1 MAEKFM
7 DKVKFFMGLDDY
19 EEEEIQETPAPA
31 AIEEDDFMQSYP
43 VTTKNKVVNIHSN
56 TQMKVI
62 IHQPNK
68 FDETANIVDNLK
80 NRKPVIINL
89 ENIDADLARKI
100 FDFCS
105 GALYALDGQIQKVS
119 KGIFILAPS
128 NVDIAGDMKK
138 EEESPSLYNWN
149 KSE

>member
-7 DKVKFFMGLDDY
+7 DKVKFFMGLDEY
-19 EEEEIQETPAPA
+19 EEEVVETKTEK
-31 AIEEDDFMQSYP
+31 IVEEDDFLNSYP

-56 TQMKVI
+56 SQMKVI
-62 IHQPNK
+62 IHQPTK
-68 FDETANIVDNLK
+68 FDETAKIVDNLK
-80 NRKPVIINL
+80 SRKPVVINL

-128 NVDIAGDMKK
+128 NVDIAGDMGK
-138 EEESPSLYNWN
+138 EEPSKSLYNWN

>member
-19 EEEEIQETPAPA
+19 EDEIAEDKKVVAPV
-31 AIEEDDFMQSYP
+31 EEDDFMQSYP
-43 VTTKNKVVNIHSN
+43 VTTKNKVVNIHTNS
-56 TQMKVI
+56 QMKVI
-62 IHQPNK
+62 IHQPTK
-68 FDETANIVDNLK
+68 FDETAVIVDNLK
-80 NRKPVIINL
+80 SRKPVVINL
-89 ENIDADLARKI
+89 EHIDADLARKI

-128 NVDIAGDMKK
+128 NVDIAGDLKA
-138 EEESPSLYNWN
+138 EQASTSLYNWN

>member
-19 EEEEIQETPAPA
+19 EEEVVEQKKEKIV
-31 AIEEDDFMQSYP
+31 EEDDFMQSYP

-56 TQMKVI
+56 SQMKVI
-62 IHQPNK
+62 IHQPTK
-68 FDETANIVDNLK
+68 FDETATIVDNLK
-80 NRKPVIINL
+80 NRKPVVINL
-89 ENIDADLARKI
+89 ENIEADLARKI

-128 NVDIAGDMKK
+128 NVDIAGDMNK
-138 EEESPSLYNWN
+138 EQPTNSLYNWN